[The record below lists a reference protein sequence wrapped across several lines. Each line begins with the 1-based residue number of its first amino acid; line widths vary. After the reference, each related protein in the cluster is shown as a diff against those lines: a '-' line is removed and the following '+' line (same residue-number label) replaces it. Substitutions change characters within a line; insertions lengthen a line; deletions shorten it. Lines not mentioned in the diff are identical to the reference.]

1 MHNAPHGKSG
11 PGGDLE
17 RWELE
22 LIRSLVLDF
31 LSTRTESPG
40 FEADDLVQEC
50 SCPWWRQRAE
60 FETERGASRSTF
72 LRRVVRAKLLDIER
86 AWKAKKRGEGQRP
99 LSLDTPISP
108 DDSEASTLAEVLPA
122 RGDLGSDIAAAL
134 DRRRLTTH
142 LSARQREIIA
152 GVLAGLTKNELSS
165 RLGVSR
171 DTLYEDVKRIRQ
183 VFRDEELAPFLD

>member
-1 MHNAPHGKSG
+1 VVNPPRNQADSPNDFE
-11 PGGDLE
+11 P
-17 RWELE
+17 WELD
-22 LIRSLVLDF
+22 LIRNLVLDF

-40 FEADDLVQEC
+40 FEADDLIQEC
-50 SCPWWRQRAE
+50 SLHWWRQRAE
-60 FETERGASRSTF
+60 FDIERGASRSTF
-72 LRRVVRAKLLDIER
+72 LRRVVRAKLRDIER
-86 AWKAKKRGEGQRP
+86 AWKARKRGEGQRR
-99 LSLDTPISP
+99 LSLDAPASP
-108 DDSEASTLAEVLPA
+108 DDSDAPTLAEVLPA

-134 DRRRLTTH
+134 DRQRLTTH

-183 VFRDEELAPFLD
+183 VFRDEGLAPHLD